1 MISIRNTAN
10 CDFGQ
15 KLLKDIKIKKDFL
28 VDNLAFKDKKQH
40 TTHQRQNNRD
50 LD

>member
-1 MISIRNTAN
+1 MILIRNKAN

-15 KLLKDIKIKKDFL
+15 KLLKDIKDKKGFF
-28 VDNLAFKDKKQH
+28 VDNN
-40 TTHQRQNNRD
+40 THQRQNNRD